1 MNKNYALE
9 IFEFIGKVVWGLFVL
24 NISALMFLVLSM
36 TISIRVNNER
46 LVLIISSVV
55 LLPFIAGATL
65 AGFNLISKKVRGKTM

>member
-36 TISIRVNNER
+36 TISIRIDNER
-46 LVLIISSVV
+46 IILIVSSVI

-65 AGFNLISKKVRGKTM
+65 AGFNLISQKVTLC